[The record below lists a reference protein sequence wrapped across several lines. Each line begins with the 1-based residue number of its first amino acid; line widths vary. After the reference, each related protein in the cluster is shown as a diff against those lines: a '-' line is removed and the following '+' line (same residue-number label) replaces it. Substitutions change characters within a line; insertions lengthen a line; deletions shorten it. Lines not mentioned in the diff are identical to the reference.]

1 MMRNDGDSDMK
12 EGRVARRQRRNRE
25 ALIRAA
31 SDVMSEKG
39 IDAATMLEIAD
50 RADVGA
56 GTVYNYFRSKDDL
69 AIAVLEEIM
78 QGLALRVEAA
88 TMGFDDPAHVYA
100 VALMTVLET
109 ATTDTR
115 WRQLLNRSGI
125 VADVMYRRIG
135 PFTIDLLTRAAG
147 SGRLSPG
154 DPALAWK
161 MSTHAIVGFGLA
173 VTRRDMSAV
182 SIPNA
187 ASRLLCLAG
196 LEAAEAEELVTRP
209 RPTLPP
215 DTMPEGTG
223 GAEH

>member
-1 MMRNDGDSDMK
+1 MAEIKGENLK

-69 AIAVLEEIM
+69 AVAVLEEIM
-78 QGLALRVEAA
+78 QDLALRVETA
-88 TMGFDDPAHVYA
+88 TDDFTDPAHVYA
-100 VALMTVLET
+100 VALLTVLDT
-109 ATTDTR
+109 ATTDER

-125 VADVMYRRIG
+125 VADVMFRRIG
-135 PFTIDLLTRAAG
+135 PFAMDLLKQGG
-147 SGRLSPG
+147 STGRFVPG
-154 DPALAWK
+154 DGALTWRLT
-161 MSTHAIVGFGLA
+161 THAIVGIGLSVSHGDLPASAISAAA
-173 VTRRDMSAV
+173 V
-182 SIPNA
+182 
-187 ASRLLCLAG
+187 RLLCMTG
-196 LEAAEAEELVTRP
+196 LSATAAQDLVDRP

-215 DTMPEGTG
+215 EDGLGSMAAQEG
-223 GAEH
+223 

>member
-1 MMRNDGDSDMK
+1 MAEITGENLK

-69 AIAVLEEIM
+69 AVAVLEEIM
-78 QGLALRVEAA
+78 QDLALRVETA
-88 TMGFDDPAHVYA
+88 TGDFADPAHVYA
-100 VALMTVLET
+100 VALLTVLET
-109 ATTDTR
+109 ATNDER

-125 VADVMYRRIG
+125 VADVMFRRIG
-135 PFTIDLLTRAAG
+135 PFAIDLLKQGAG

-154 DPALAWK
+154 DAALTWRLT
-161 MSTHAIVGFGLA
+161 THAIVGIGLSVSHGDLPASAMSDAA
-173 VTRRDMSAV
+173 V
-182 SIPNA
+182 
-187 ASRLLCLAG
+187 RLLCMVGLSAEVAQDLA
-196 LEAAEAEELVTRP
+196 ARP
-209 RPTLPP
+209 LPTLPP
-215 DTMPEGTG
+215 EDGLNSIAVNAG
-223 GAEH
+223 